1 MQVLRHLLKP
11 ALLSTMLTLGDVGRM
26 PAISSPLVALSVF
39 TTARTGRAAAA
50 RRRSCL
56 QQVERRSQIA

>member
-1 MQVLRHLLKP
+1 
-11 ALLSTMLTLGDVGRM
+11 MLTLGDVGRM
-26 PAISSPLVALSVF
+26 PAISSPLVTLSVF

-50 RRRSCL
+50 RLRSCL